1 MRIFKPEIQT
11 GNRDGCD
18 SCEIRVDPALKV
30 EFLDSSGE
38 FGKITGVVRRKVCIL
53 NGVLILW
60 DNRVGVPKQ
69 KVSFSGDI
77 G

>member
-1 MRIFKPEIQT
+1 M
-11 GNRDGCD
+11 
-18 SCEIRVDPALKV
+18 DPALKV

-60 DNRVGVPKQ
+60 DNRVGVPKRNL
-69 KVSFSGDI
+69 SLSGNV